1 MSSAPVFMPEGYEI
15 LKTIDTSG
23 SVREFVARHK
33 AEDALVRLRIFDF
46 SQTSGATTRRHLREY
61 LRCDITFMEE
71 LELPGIM
78 HIYDYSDT
86 KNMFWI
92 ATQPAKVD
100 KLSKRFDFLAS
111 QSLQFRQGLVSQFLG
126 ALKRIHG
133 KHVVHRNLSSD
144 SVFLSSELQLL
155 IGDFGFAAYLT
166 GQPVTGQ
173 DTTSVTTMSY
183 QPPEVRDAETF
194 TCDVSCDIFSAGLLV
209 FEILSATELPKDSPG
224 QIHEVLRSRLNEQTS
239 KGIVGAYTTEVILK
253 AANPSPEKRWASTE
267 DFTDALER
275 SLRGESAE
283 TSIPV
288 EPTST
293 ISVTESVGPLATMP
307 VQPGADAAQMPS
319 QPTIK
324 PSETIDGITPLDPS
338 HEIWNNHYEIMEKIG
353 EGGQAIVYKAYDHL
367 TNEEIAIKTMWSH
380 HREDRAA
387 INRLKQGAMIARSLT
402 HRYIIKTY
410 SVEQRIDVE
419 GAGRYVFIVMEL
431 IKSRMELSDVIEER
445 RTAGKKIRLDEA
457 LHIIRQLLDALA
469 YAHEHTIHRD
479 IKPGNIMLVPRDEQA
494 EIDSSDLTKFDIRL
508 IDFGIAKVLSQKHID
523 VTGQGFRSAHYG
535 APELA
540 DAKTGVD
547 ARADVFSAGVILYQ
561 ILTKSIPRKGS
572 LPANK
577 VNKDVPSALA
587 KVIDRAINA
596 DREKRFKTAS
606 EFAKEIGRA
615 VSKFNWVFKAAKI
628 AAVLLVGLGIAAAVK
643 HFLPEPDRLPV
654 QQSIEVLQNRNRNQR
669 IATLANET
677 IVKYSDIED
686 YDTYDNLREAALGGL
701 KMVQMAGTDK
711 FKQNFA
717 PWKEQEE
724 VWVEIEPAVEKIE
737 RIAEDQQE
745 YTDRKDIA
753 IAEHL
758 MNLEPSSE
766 IVSKVKD
773 KTQKAEELLTVKPF
787 SQNTLA
793 FCEDAYDLGAKVY
806 TNIDELADGSDTL
819 DTAQEINNKLKG
831 VEKLRNDFLPTRHSL
846 GAMEQL
852 RDSDFQQR
860 SSKCFEKA
868 DGYYQSFELG
878 TAEKYFSLLNQI
890 CGTMTYVHK
899 QVDFSRSDI
908 GLIGCRLMELCYED
922 IETFENYP
930 DWKGKLEQVYRKK
943 DVLAKYT
950 LIQTLLPKS
959 PKDVPSTVY
968 SLTSSALREFEQG
981 NLDSADSQLIDAT
994 GEYKKFMRR
1003 KVDELIRDCDSLL
1016 TFSSVS
1022 TESIEN
1028 SKVALGK
1035 LLSSFDEPGWP
1046 RADFADEYN
1055 RYAKVITD
1063 EKNAMRGRLIQQGQQ
1078 LKKSIVDSSRKAQ
1091 QQSFFWKSRL
1101 IDRYITVA
1109 QQYNGGDIDAS
1120 IEDWRYVENLGRL
1133 SVIINQMSDMDSR
1146 LEKMLTRKDRL
1157 DELAKGIGKGI
1168 NFCEEFKGVSSEE
1181 REKYKQYGLELRQ
1194 LRDKLSMRQNNTYLI
1209 DQADEIFAS
1218 GYTAVESAFSEI
1230 RAKLPYHRS
1239 RVIELINKSHILE
1252 ENAGHLGRLQRHWAD
1267 VLGRLEV
1274 SGTKPDFSQMRSY
1287 LESVKE
1293 VVDEWSSDRFNQQMR
1308 DRCKKLAEVFD
1319 EQSQTVAVII
1329 LSILGEKSRLIEG
1342 IETFEKRV
1350 NEILNDEDIRT
1361 LDDIATADSRDA
1373 LVKFRQLPTLLES
1386 NKQKFSDVALDE
1398 TIALEKIMPDDMSGD
1413 FEVDTWLVNFN
1424 AKKDRLD
1431 TQISQLQAV
1440 EDTVSIFQQ
1449 TRQMLAEQSSIE
1461 RDYYLALRDYAVGLI
1476 DYSDISDKINTVE
1489 ADRVAVKMC
1498 QFLEQMKNTTV
1509 PDLEGLKTSVAA
1521 IGKELTE
1528 LESAEINT
1536 ISLAKDFNRKR
1547 EQLLGRI
1554 DVLRQDVVKLDRAN
1568 LEDSCKQSVAGAVD
1582 EITGLIGTSNQ
1593 AKRLSRLTNVLW
1605 AFFPDHKDWSQW
1617 GRFLEIYHI
1626 VVTDEQVCLGSSAFL
1641 RPVNEKGD
1649 YLGLAEIA
1657 ANPTKVF
1664 ITDVDDS
1671 VNFGWPY
1678 YISHQSDPTI
1688 IFAFIAGTR
1697 SGGIEPFYMAVREI
1711 TNAQYKLFME
1721 KTGAKSTTNLAGWS
1735 YFGDKNNKLL
1745 IGQNQGQYPPSR
1757 ITWDKDAGVFIL
1769 DEKFQNDPVTW
1780 VTFDGGKAFTQWL
1793 GVQLPT
1799 ISQHAYA
1806 TRAGADTLYP
1816 WGDDLSNAASYSH
1829 IRSTA
1834 WQNAARQYNRTR
1846 DNPVE
1851 IAYPPVGAVKD
1862 FVRGKALDPAKI
1874 THTGDDNRP
1883 VWPCFTEHNRPNAWG
1898 LYDMIGNVWEWCEDD
1913 TDDSSG
1919 IICGGSSLCPPE
1931 YISTESKYEFNAQ
1944 ACDVGFRIVIA
1955 AK

>member
-15 LKTIDTSG
+15 LKTVDTSG
-23 SVREFVARHK
+23 SVREFVVRHK

-46 SQTSGATTRRHLREY
+46 SQASGATTRRHLREH

-71 LELPGIM
+71 FELPGVM
-78 HIYDYSDT
+78 RIYDYSDT

-111 QSLQFRQGLVSQFLG
+111 QSFQFRQGLVSQFLG
-126 ALKRIHG
+126 ALKRIHSNG
-133 KHVVHRNLSSD
+133 VVHRNLSSD

-166 GQPVTGQ
+166 GQL
-173 DTTSVTTMSY
+173 TTSQDITSVATMSY
-183 QPPEVRDAETF
+183 QPPEVRNAETF
-194 TCDVSCDIFSAGLLV
+194 TCDVSCDIFSAGLLS

-224 QIHEVLRSRLNEQTS
+224 QIHEVLRSRLNEQRYKEIISTS
-239 KGIVGAYTTEVILK
+239 TAEVILK
-253 AANPSPEKRWASTE
+253 AAGPSPEKRWVSTE
-267 DFTDALER
+267 DFANALKR
-275 SLRGESAE
+275 SLRGESSE
-283 TSIPV
+283 TSMPV

-293 ISVTESVGPLATMP
+293 ISVTESVEPLATMP

-324 PSETIDGITPLDPS
+324 PTETVDGITPLDPS
-338 HEIWNNHYEIMEKIG
+338 HEIWNNHYEIIEKIG

-367 TNEEIAIKTMWSH
+367 TNEEIAIKTMWSR

-410 SVEQRIDVE
+410 SVEQRIDAE

-445 RTAGKKIRLDEA
+445 RAAGKKIRLDEA

-479 IKPGNIMLVPRDEQA
+479 IKPGNIMLVPRSEQA
-494 EIDSSDLTKFDIRL
+494 EIDRSDLTKFDIRL

-561 ILTKSIPRKGS
+561 MLTKSIPRKGS

-587 KVIDRAINA
+587 RVIDRSINA

-606 EFAKEIGRA
+606 EFAKEIDRA

-628 AAVLLVGLGIAAAVK
+628 AAVLLVSVGIAAAVK
-643 HFLPEPDRLPV
+643 HFLPEPDRLPI
-654 QQSIEVLQNRNRNQR
+654 QQSIEVLQNRNREKR

-686 YDTYDNLREAALGGL
+686 YDSYDNLREKALGGL
-701 KMVQMAGTDK
+701 KMVQMAGTDR

-724 VWVEIEPAVEKIE
+724 VWVGIEPAVEKIE

-745 YTDRKDIA
+745 YTARKDIA
-753 IAEHL
+753 IVEHL

-806 TNIDELADGSDTL
+806 SNIDELADGSDTL

-831 VEKLRNDFLPTRHSL
+831 VEKLRNNSLPKRDFLEAIEHL
-846 GAMEQL
+846 K
-852 RDSDFQQR
+852 DSDFQRR
-860 SSKCFEKA
+860 SSECFEKA

-950 LIQTLLPKS
+950 LIQTLLSKS
-959 PKDVPSTVY
+959 PQDVPSTVY

-994 GEYKKFMRR
+994 GGYKKFMRR

-1022 TESIEN
+1022 TESIED
-1028 SKVALGK
+1028 SKDSLRK
-1035 LLSSFDEPGWP
+1035 LLSTFDEPGWP
-1046 RADFADEYN
+1046 RSYFADEYN
-1055 RYAKVITD
+1055 RHAKVITD
-1063 EKNAMRGRLIQQGQQ
+1063 EKNAVRGQLIQKGRQ
-1078 LKKSIVDSSRKAQ
+1078 LKKSIVDSSRKAR
-1091 QQSFFWKSRL
+1091 QQSFFWNSRL
-1101 IDRYITVA
+1101 IDKYITIA
-1109 QQYNGGDIDAS
+1109 QQYDSDDIDAS
-1120 IEDWRYVENLGRL
+1120 IEDWRYVENLDSL
-1133 SVIINQMSDMDSR
+1133 SVIINQMSDIDFR
-1146 LEKMLTRKDRL
+1146 LGKMLTRKEQL
-1157 DELAKGIGKGI
+1157 DELAKGIDKGI
-1168 NFCEEFKGVSSEE
+1168 NFCEKFKGVSSEE
-1181 REKYKQYGLELRQ
+1181 REKYKKYGLELKQ
-1194 LRDKLSMRQNNTYLI
+1194 LRDKLSKQQNNTYLI

-1218 GYTAVESAFSEI
+1218 GYTAVESAFFEI
-1230 RAKLPYHRS
+1230 RAKLPYHRR
-1239 RVIELINKSHILE
+1239 RVIEMIKKSHVLE
-1252 ENAGHLGRLQRHWAD
+1252 ENAGHLGRLQRRWAE

-1274 SGTKPDFSQMRSY
+1274 SGTKPDFSQMRLY

-1293 VVDEWSSDRFNQQMR
+1293 VVDEWSSDRFNQQMQL
-1308 DRCKKLAEVFD
+1308 RCKKLAEAFA
-1319 EQSQTVAVII
+1319 EQSQAVAFII
-1329 LSILGEKSRLIEG
+1329 SGVLGEKSRLIEG
-1342 IETFEKRV
+1342 IEAFEKKIS
-1350 NEILNDEDIRT
+1350 EILNDEDIRT
-1361 LDDIATADSRDA
+1361 LDDIAAADRQAA
-1373 LVKFRQLPTLLES
+1373 LVEFRQLPTLLEN
-1386 NKQKFSDVALDE
+1386 NKQRFSDVVLNE
-1398 TIALEKIMPDDMSGD
+1398 TIALEKIMPDDISGD
-1413 FEVDTWLVNFN
+1413 FEVDTWLVKFN
-1424 AKKDRLD
+1424 AKKDELD
-1431 TQISQLQAV
+1431 AHLSQLQNI
-1440 EDTVSIFQQ
+1440 ENTVSIFQE
-1449 TRQMLAEQSSIE
+1449 TRQMLAGQSSME
-1461 RDYYLALRDYAVGLI
+1461 RDYYLGLRDYAVGLI
-1476 DYSDISDKINTVE
+1476 NYSDVSDKIRDIE
-1489 ADRVAVKMC
+1489 ADRVAIEMC
-1498 QFLEQMKNTTV
+1498 KFLEQMGNTTV
-1509 PDLEGLKTSVAA
+1509 PKLDDLKTSVATVSRGLA
-1521 IGKELTE
+1521 ELKATE
-1528 LESAEINT
+1528 
-1536 ISLAKDFNRKR
+1536 ISILSQAKDFNRRR

-1554 DVLRQDVVKLDRAN
+1554 DVFRQDVVKLDRAN
-1568 LEDSCKQSVAGAVD
+1568 LENSCKQSVAGAVE
-1582 EITGLIGTSNQ
+1582 EITGLIGTTNQ
-1593 AKRLSRLTNVLW
+1593 AERLSRLTNVLW

-1626 VVTDEQVCLGSSAFL
+1626 VVTDEQIHLSSSALL
-1641 RPVNEKGD
+1641 RIADEKGD

-1657 ANPTKVF
+1657 ANPTQIF
-1664 ITDVDDS
+1664 ITDTGDS

-1688 IFAFIAGTR
+1688 IFAFIAGTQ
-1697 SGGIEPFYMAVREI
+1697 SDGIEPFYMAVREI

-1745 IGQNQGQYPPSR
+1745 IGQAQGQFPPSR
-1757 ITWDKDAGVFIL
+1757 ITWDKSSGIFAL
-1769 DEKFQNDPVTW
+1769 SDEFQNAPVTW
-1780 VTFDGGKAFTQWL
+1780 VTFDGGRAFAQWL
-1793 GVQLPT
+1793 GAELPT
-1799 ISQHAYA
+1799 ISQHSYA
-1806 TRAGADTLYP
+1806 TRAGAETLYP
-1816 WGDDLSNAASYSH
+1816 WGDDLSNAASYAH
-1829 IRSTA
+1829 LRSVA

-1851 IAYPPVGAVKD
+1851 IAYAPVGAVKD

-1874 THTGDDNRP
+1874 AHTGDNNFP
-1883 VWPCFTEHNRPNAWG
+1883 VWPCFTEYNRPNAWG
-1898 LYDMIGNVWEWCEDD
+1898 LYDMIGNVWEWCIDN
-1913 TDDSSG
+1913 TDNSTH
-1919 IICGGSSLCPPE
+1919 IICGGSSLCPAE
-1931 YISTESKYEFNAQ
+1931 YISAESKYEFKAQ
-1944 ACDVGFRIVIA
+1944 ACDVGFRVVIP